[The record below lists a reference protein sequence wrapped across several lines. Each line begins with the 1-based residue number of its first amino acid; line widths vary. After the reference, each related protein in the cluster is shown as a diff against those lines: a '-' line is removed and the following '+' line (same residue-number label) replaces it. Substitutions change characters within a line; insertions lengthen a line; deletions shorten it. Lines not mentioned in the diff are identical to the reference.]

1 MVSAT
6 QQIAAPGKR
15 VRFMSRSAKRRASRW
30 IAVAAAAAVLPVG
43 TSSLF
48 AAPAAAADVPDP
60 FTMTTLAL
68 YPGHNSDDHGG
79 IMCTGARSCTR
90 VEYPYLDR
98 YTGSADLNA
107 ALAAADL
114 TQPLVV
120 FGYSQGARVVS
131 QWLDDHAG
139 TEGAPTPQ
147 QVSFVLIGNPE
158 NKYGGTH
165 RRLGSITPV
174 TDYGIIDVS
183 RQYDRASDW
192 PDNPLNLLAFLNANA
207 GLTGIHTH
215 YEDVDIYDPRNYV
228 WKEGNTIYVF
238 VPTENIPLLDPL
250 RKMGL
255 DKLADELNAPLKAII
270 EKGYDRSYLPDSPG
284 WPPDLLPPIV
294 PPTEPEPEAA
304 TQTLT
309 ATPLKT
315 ALATAR
321 TARAAS
327 VAAEDEAP
335 VAAEVVT
342 APEVSED
349 EATETTPDTSVAEAT
364 AAETEKTTEKT
375 EKTTLRTTKQKTAVD
390 RTETRKRPFARLFD
404 RQTRAASHAAAST
417 DGASAQE

>member
-1 MVSAT
+1 M
-6 QQIAAPGKR
+6 
-15 VRFMSRSAKRRASRW
+15 RFMSRSAKRRASRW

-364 AAETEKTTEKT
+364 AAETEKT
-375 EKTTLRTTKQKTAVD
+375 EKTTSRTTKQKTAVD

>member
-1 MVSAT
+1 
-6 QQIAAPGKR
+6 
-15 VRFMSRSAKRRASRW
+15 MSRSAKRRASRC

-364 AAETEKTTEKT
+364 AAETEKT
-375 EKTTLRTTKQKTAVD
+375 EKTTSRTTKQKTAVD

-404 RQTRAASHAAAST
+404 RQTGAASHAAAST

>member
-1 MVSAT
+1 M
-6 QQIAAPGKR
+6 
-15 VRFMSRSAKRRASRW
+15 RFMSRSAKRRASRC

-364 AAETEKTTEKT
+364 AAETEKT
-375 EKTTLRTTKQKTAVD
+375 EKTTSRTTKQKTAVD

-404 RQTRAASHAAAST
+404 RQTGAASHAAAST

>member
-1 MVSAT
+1 M
-6 QQIAAPGKR
+6 
-15 VRFMSRSAKRRASRW
+15 
-30 IAVAAAAAVLPVG
+30 AAAAAVLPVG

-321 TARAAS
+321 TARTASVAEEDEAS
-327 VAAEDEAP
+327 VAAE
-335 VAAEVVT
+335 VLT
-342 APEVSED
+342 APEVSKD
-349 EATETTPDTSVAEAT
+349 EATETTPDTSVAET
-364 AAETEKTTEKT
+364 SAAESAKTAEKT
-375 EKTTLRTTKQKTAVD
+375 EKTTSRTTKQKTAVD

>member
-1 MVSAT
+1 MH
-6 QQIAAPGKR
+6 
-15 VRFMSRSAKRRASRW
+15 RSAKHSTRRWVA
-30 IAVAAAAAVLPVG
+30 AAAAAAVLPIG
-43 TSSLF
+43 ATSLG
-48 AAPAAAADVPDP
+48 AAPAAAGEVPDP
-60 FTMTTLAL
+60 FTMVTLAL
-68 YPGHNSDDHGG
+68 YPGLNSDDHGG
-79 IMCTGARSCTR
+79 IMCTGSRSCTR

-98 YTGSADLNA
+98 YTGAADLNA

-131 QWLDDHAG
+131 QWLDDHAE

-147 QVSFVLIGNPE
+147 QVSFVLIGNPD

-174 TDYGIIDVS
+174 TDYQIIDVT

-192 PDNPLNLLAFLNANA
+192 PDQPLNLLAFLNANA

-255 DKLADELNAPLKAII
+255 DKLADELNGPLKAKI

-284 WPPDLLPPIV
+284 WPPDLLPPV
-294 PPTEPEPEAA
+294 LPPAPTPEPEPDSQS
-304 TQTLT
+304 TTRT
-309 ATPLKT
+309 ARP
-315 ALATAR
+315 LATALSTAR
-321 TARAAS
+321 EARKARAA
-327 VAAEDEAP
+327 ED
-335 VAAEVVT
+335 AEVPAAANVV
-342 APEVSED
+342 APPRDSEGAAVPD
-349 EATETTPDTSVAEAT
+349 DSKDQATDGDHHESAPDTS
-364 AAETEKTTEKT
+364 AAEKPAK
-375 EKTTLRTTKQKTAVD
+375 KQKAAD
-390 RTETRKRPFARLFD
+390 RGATRKRGFARLLD
-404 RQTRAASHAAAST
+404 RDATPTAKVSKTASRA

>member
-1 MVSAT
+1 
-6 QQIAAPGKR
+6 
-15 VRFMSRSAKRRASRW
+15 MSRAAKHWASRW
-30 IAVAAAAAVLPVG
+30 VAVAAVAAVLPVG

-48 AAPAAAADVPDP
+48 AAPAAAAAAEVPDP
-60 FTMTTLAL
+60 FTMVTLAL

-79 IMCTGARSCTR
+79 IMCTGARACTR

-98 YTGSADLNA
+98 YTGAADLNA

-131 QWLDDHAG
+131 QWLAVHAG

-192 PDNPLNLLAFLNANA
+192 PDNPMNLLAFLNANA

-250 RKMGL
+250 RKMGF
-255 DKLADELNAPLKAII
+255 DKLADDLNEPLKKII

-294 PPTEPEPEAA
+294 PPTPEPEPQPQASA
-304 TQTLT
+304 T
-309 ATPLKT
+309 ATVAA
-315 ALATAR
+315 ALTTAR
-321 TARAAS
+321 EARKARAAT
-327 VAAEDEAP
+327 AEDTSATAP
-335 VAAEVVT
+335 EIT
-342 APEVSED
+342 APEVSEPEVTAPD
-349 EATETTPDTSVAEAT
+349 IEIGSTDATPPTDD
-364 AAETEKTTEKT
+364 AADASSAKKS
-375 EKTTLRTTKQKTAVD
+375 AAD
-390 RTETRKRPFARLFD
+390 RAATRKRPFARLLD
-404 RQTRAASHAAAST
+404 RHNRSSARSSDTAGGT
-417 DGASAQE
+417 GGASADE

>member
-1 MVSAT
+1 MWSECYFPPWLAT
-6 QQIAAPGKR
+6 A
-15 VRFMSRSAKRRASRW
+15 
-30 IAVAAAAAVLPVG
+30 
-43 TSSLF
+43 

-107 ALAAADL
+107 VLAAADL

-349 EATETTPDTSVAEAT
+349 EATETTPDMSVAETST
-364 AAETEKTTEKT
+364 AESEKSTEKT
-375 EKTTLRTTKQKTAVD
+375 EKTTSRTTKQKTAVD

>member
-1 MVSAT
+1 M
-6 QQIAAPGKR
+6 
-15 VRFMSRSAKRRASRW
+15 
-30 IAVAAAAAVLPVG
+30 
-43 TSSLF
+43 
-48 AAPAAAADVPDP
+48 PAAAAEVPDP
-60 FTMTTLAL
+60 FTMVTLAL
-68 YPGHNSDDHGG
+68 YPGNNNDDHGG
-79 IMCTGARSCTR
+79 IMCTGARSCTK

-98 YTGSADLNA
+98 YTGAADLNV
-107 ALAAADL
+107 ALAAADP

-147 QVSFVLIGNPE
+147 QLSFVLIGNPE

-192 PDNPLNLLAFLNANA
+192 PDNPMNLLAFLNANA

-255 DKLADELNAPLKAII
+255 DKLADELNGPLKAKI

-294 PPTEPEPEAA
+294 PPTPEPTPEPEPQARSA
-304 TQTLT
+304 TPVATALT
-309 ATPLKT
+309 A
-315 ALATAR
+315 AREAR
-321 TARAAS
+321 TARAAAS
-327 VAAEDEAP
+327 EEEP
-335 VAAEVVT
+335 VT
-342 APEVSED
+342 APETTAPEVTAPD
-349 EATETTPDTSVAEAT
+349 EADSGLEPADLESADAADTSKAKKNAT
-364 AAETEKTTEKT
+364 DRAA
-375 EKTTLRTTKQKTAVD
+375 
-390 RTETRKRPFARLFD
+390 TRKRPFARLFD
-404 RQTRAASHAAAST
+404 RHSRSSTTSSDTAAVT
-417 DGASAQE
+417 GGASADE